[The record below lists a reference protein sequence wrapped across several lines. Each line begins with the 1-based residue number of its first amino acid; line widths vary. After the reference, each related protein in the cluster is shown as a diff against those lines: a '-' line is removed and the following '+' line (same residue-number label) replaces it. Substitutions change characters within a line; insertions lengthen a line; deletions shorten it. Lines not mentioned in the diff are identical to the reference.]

1 MIRSLFIA
9 RTGLDAQQTRMDV
22 TANNLANVNTT
33 GFKKSQPTFEDLTYQ
48 TIRQPGAS
56 SSQQTQIPTGLQ
68 VGTGTRLV
76 STEKNFTQGSL
87 QKTDNSLDIAI
98 QGNGFLQVQ
107 MPDGTVAYTRDGSL
121 KKDNQGQL
129 VTSDGYLIT
138 PPITVPANASTISI
152 GNDGV
157 VSVTQPGSPAATQ
170 IGQIQLA
177 SFVNNGGLLSIG
189 KNLYQETASSG
200 QPNTGAPNTNEFG
213 SVLQGYIESSNVN
226 VAEELINMIQTQRAY
241 ELNSK
246 VISTSDQML
255 AKLSQL

>member
-138 PPITVPANASTISI
+138 PPITIPANASTISI

>member
-87 QKTDNSLDIAI
+87 QKTDNTLDIAI

-107 MPDGTVAYTRDGSL
+107 MPDGTVAYTRDGGL

-129 VTSDGYLIT
+129 VTSDGYMIT
-138 PPITVPANASTISI
+138 PPITIPANASTVSI

-157 VSVTQPGSPAATQ
+157 VSITQPGSPAATQ
-170 IGQIQLA
+170 IGQVQLA
-177 SFVNNGGLLSIG
+177 SFVNNGGLLSVG

-200 QPNTGAPNTNEFG
+200 QPNTGNPGSNEFG